1 MAAWALMCHKTLLVF
16 PLKVWIFI
24 ILGSRMSFINFDS
37 SWLFLHMTKATFK
50 QLFSPQGSHH
60 SISFSWDKQLQKDD
74 VCIFEL
80 VPHMQAT
87 QRGKNERILSMGAK
101 ILSKPRSSF
110 KECDKEKK
118 KFRKERCR
126 DSEFLEYLTCPAR
139 ETLLKSL
146 KLKGHEVDI
155 KM

>member
-1 MAAWALMCHKTLLVF
+1 
-16 PLKVWIFI
+16 
-24 ILGSRMSFINFDS
+24 
-37 SWLFLHMTKATFK
+37 
-50 QLFSPQGSHH
+50 
-60 SISFSWDKQLQKDD
+60 
-74 VCIFEL
+74 
-80 VPHMQAT
+80 MQAT
-87 QRGKNERILSMGAK
+87 QRGKNERIFSMGAK

-146 KLKGHEVDI
+146 KLKGHEVDTKVKKEPKKASASDLCVTLI
-155 KM
+155 RELTTSARTLI